1 MIDSSASLEQV
12 QRIFSNDRF
21 ATETTGCR
29 VVEAEPG
36 HAVCELDVCE
46 RHLNEKGGVMGGAI
60 FTLADFACAVAS
72 NIGEEPTVSVAFSIQ
87 YLSAV
92 KGKRL
97 IATADAR
104 KNGRTLGFYDCV
116 VRDDLGRDIAHVTGT
131 CMHTAPCPTEA

>member
-29 VVEAEPG
+29 IVEAGPG

-97 IATADAR
+97 IATADAQ
-104 KNGRTLGFYDCV
+104 KNGRTLGFYDCM
-116 VRDDLGRDIAHVTGT
+116 VRDDHGRDIAHVTGA
-131 CMHTAPCPTEA
+131 CMHTAPRPTEA

>member
-1 MIDSSASLEQV
+1 MIDSGALLEQV

-21 ATETTGCR
+21 ATEATGCR
-29 VVEAEPG
+29 VVEAGPG

-60 FTLADFACAVAS
+60 FTLADFTCAVAS

-97 IATADAR
+97 IATADAQ

-131 CMHTAPCPTEA
+131 CMHTAPRSTEA

>member
-1 MIDSSASLEQV
+1 
-12 QRIFSNDRF
+12 
-21 ATETTGCR
+21 
-29 VVEAEPG
+29 
-36 HAVCELDVCE
+36 
-46 RHLNEKGGVMGGAI
+46 MGGAI

-131 CMHTAPCPTEA
+131 CMHTAPCPTGA

>member
-21 ATETTGCR
+21 ATEATGCR
-29 VVEAEPG
+29 IVEAGPG

-97 IATADAR
+97 IATADAQ
-104 KNGRTLGFYDCV
+104 KNGRTLGFYDCM
-116 VRDDLGRDIAHVTGT
+116 VRDDLGRDIAHITGT
-131 CMHTAPCPTEA
+131 CMHTAPRPAEA

>member
-1 MIDSSASLEQV
+1 MIDSDASLEQV

-21 ATETTGCR
+21 ATEATGCR
-29 VVEAEPG
+29 VVEAGPG

-60 FTLADFACAVAS
+60 FTLADFACAVAL

-97 IATADAR
+97 IATADAQ
-104 KNGRTLGFYDCV
+104 KNGRTLGFYDCM
-116 VRDDLGRDIAHVTGT
+116 VRDDLERDIAHVTGT
-131 CMHTAPCPTEA
+131 CMHTAPRPTEA

>member
-1 MIDSSASLEQV
+1 MIDSDASLEQV

-29 VVEAEPG
+29 VVEAGPG
-36 HAVCELDVCE
+36 HAVCELDVRE

-72 NIGEEPTVSVAFSIQ
+72 NVGEEPTVSVAFSIQ

-97 IATADAR
+97 IATADAQ
-104 KNGRTLGFYDCV
+104 KNGRTLGFYDCM

-131 CMHTAPCPTEA
+131 CMHTAPRPAGA

>member
-1 MIDSSASLEQV
+1 MIDSGASLEQV

-29 VVEAEPG
+29 VAEAGPD

-97 IATADAR
+97 IATADVR

-131 CMHTAPCPTEA
+131 CMHTAPRPTEA

>member
-1 MIDSSASLEQV
+1 MIDSGASLEQV
-12 QRIFSNDRF
+12 QQIFSNDRF

-29 VVEAEPG
+29 VVEAGPG
-36 HAVCELDVCE
+36 HAVCELDVCG

-104 KNGRTLGFYDCV
+104 KNGRMLGFYDCV
-116 VRDDLGRDIAHVTGT
+116 VRDDLGRDIAHVAGT
-131 CMHTAPCPTEA
+131 CMHTAPRPTEA

>member
-1 MIDSSASLEQV
+1 MIDSDASLEQV

-21 ATETTGCR
+21 ASEATGCR
-29 VVEAEPG
+29 IVEAGPG

-60 FTLADFACAVAS
+60 FTLADFACAGAS

-97 IATADAR
+97 IATADAQ
-104 KNGRTLGFYDCV
+104 KNGRTLGFYDCM

-131 CMHTAPCPTEA
+131 CMHTAPRPAEA

>member
-1 MIDSSASLEQV
+1 MIDSSASLERV

-29 VVEAEPG
+29 VVEAGPG

-46 RHLNEKGGVMGGAI
+46 RHLNEKGDVMGGAI

-131 CMHTAPCPTEA
+131 CMHTAPRPTEA

>member
-29 VVEAEPG
+29 VVEAGPS

-131 CMHTAPCPTEA
+131 CMHTAPRPTEA

>member
-1 MIDSSASLEQV
+1 MIDSGASLEQV

-21 ATETTGCR
+21 ATEPTGCR
-29 VVEAEPG
+29 VVEAGPG

-97 IATADAR
+97 IATADAQ
-104 KNGRTLGFYDCV
+104 KNGRTLGFYDCM

-131 CMHTAPCPTEA
+131 CMHTAPRPTEA

>member
-1 MIDSSASLEQV
+1 MIDSGASLERV
-12 QRIFSNDRF
+12 QRIFSNDCF

-29 VVEAEPG
+29 VVEAGPG

-131 CMHTAPCPTEA
+131 CMHTAPCPTGA

>member
-1 MIDSSASLEQV
+1 MFDSSASLEQV

-29 VVEAEPG
+29 VVEAGPG

-72 NIGEEPTVSVAFSIQ
+72 NVGEEPTVSVAFSIQ
-87 YLSAV
+87 YLNAV

-97 IATADAR
+97 IATADAQ
-104 KNGRTLGFYDCV
+104 KNGRTLGFYDCM

-131 CMHTAPCPTEA
+131 CMHTVPRQMEA

>member
-1 MIDSSASLEQV
+1 MIDSDASLEQV

-29 VVEAEPG
+29 VVEVVPG

-97 IATADAR
+97 IATADAQ
-104 KNGRTLGFYDCV
+104 KNGRTLGFYDCMV
-116 VRDDLGRDIAHVTGT
+116 CDDLGRDIAHVTGT
-131 CMHTAPCPTEA
+131 CMHTAPRPMEA

>member
-1 MIDSSASLEQV
+1 MIDSDASLEQV
-12 QRIFSNDRF
+12 QRLLSNDRF
-21 ATETTGCR
+21 ATEASGCR
-29 VVEAEPG
+29 VVEAGPG

-97 IATADAR
+97 IATADAQ
-104 KNGRTLGFYDCV
+104 KNGKTLGFYDCM

-131 CMHTAPCPTEA
+131 CMHTAPRPAEA

>member
-1 MIDSSASLEQV
+1 MIDSDASLEQV
-12 QRIFSNDRF
+12 QRIFSNDHF

-29 VVEAEPG
+29 VVEAGPG

-60 FTLADFACAVAS
+60 FTLADFVCAVAS

-104 KNGRTLGFYDCV
+104 KNGRTLGFYDCM

-131 CMHTAPCPTEA
+131 CMHTAPCPAGA

>member
-1 MIDSSASLEQV
+1 MIDSGASLEQV

-21 ATETTGCR
+21 ATEATGCR
-29 VVEAEPG
+29 IVEAGPG

-46 RHLNEKGGVMGGAI
+46 LHLNEKGGVMGGAI

-97 IATADAR
+97 IATADAQ
-104 KNGRTLGFYDCV
+104 KNGRTLGFYDCM

-131 CMHTAPCPTEA
+131 CMHTAPRPTEA

>member
-1 MIDSSASLEQV
+1 MIDSNASLEQV

-29 VVEAEPG
+29 VVEAGPG
-36 HAVCELDVCE
+36 HAVCELDVSE

-72 NIGEEPTVSVAFSIQ
+72 NVGEEPTVSVAFSIQ

-97 IATADAR
+97 IATADAQ
-104 KNGRTLGFYDCV
+104 KNGRTLGFYDCT
-116 VRDDLGRDIAHVTGT
+116 VRDDLGRDVAHVTGT
-131 CMHTAPCPTEA
+131 CMHTAPCPAGA

>member
-1 MIDSSASLEQV
+1 MIDSDASLEQV

-21 ATETTGCR
+21 ATEATGCR
-29 VVEAEPG
+29 VVEAGPG
-36 HAVCELDVCE
+36 HAVCELGVCE

-72 NIGEEPTVSVAFSIQ
+72 NVGEEPTVSVAFSIQ

-97 IATADAR
+97 IATAGAQ
-104 KNGRTLGFYDCV
+104 KNGRTLGFYDCMV
-116 VRDDLGRDIAHVTGT
+116 HDDLGRDIAHVTGT
-131 CMHTAPCPTEA
+131 CMHTAPRPAEA

>member
-29 VVEAEPG
+29 VAEAGPG

-97 IATADAR
+97 IATADAQ

-131 CMHTAPCPTEA
+131 CMHTAPRPTEA

>member
-21 ATETTGCR
+21 ATEATGCR
-29 VVEAEPG
+29 IVEAGPG

-97 IATADAR
+97 IATADAQ
-104 KNGRTLGFYDCV
+104 KNGRTLGFYDCM
-116 VRDDLGRDIAHVTGT
+116 VRDDLGRAIAHVTGT
-131 CMHTAPCPTEA
+131 CMHTVPRQMEA

>member
-1 MIDSSASLEQV
+1 
-12 QRIFSNDRF
+12 
-21 ATETTGCR
+21 
-29 VVEAEPG
+29 
-36 HAVCELDVCE
+36 
-46 RHLNEKGGVMGGAI
+46 MGGAI

-97 IATADAR
+97 IAMADAR

-131 CMHTAPCPTEA
+131 CMHTAPRPTEAEYARPMPIGDGRAGASAFSTGY

>member
-1 MIDSSASLEQV
+1 MIDSSASLERV

-29 VVEAEPG
+29 VAEAGPG

-97 IATADAR
+97 IATADAQ

-131 CMHTAPCPTEA
+131 CMHTAPRSTEA

>member
-1 MIDSSASLEQV
+1 MIDSDASLEQV

-21 ATETTGCR
+21 ASEATGCR
-29 VVEAEPG
+29 IVEAGPG
-36 HAVCELDVCE
+36 HAVCKLDVCE
-46 RHLNEKGGVMGGAI
+46 HHLNEKGGVMGGAI

-97 IATADAR
+97 IATADAQ
-104 KNGRTLGFYDCV
+104 KNGRTLGFYDCM

-131 CMHTAPCPTEA
+131 CMHTAPRPAEA

>member
-1 MIDSSASLEQV
+1 MIDSGAPLEQV

-21 ATETTGCR
+21 ATEATGCR
-29 VVEAEPG
+29 IVEAGPG

-97 IATADAR
+97 IATADAQ
-104 KNGRTLGFYDCV
+104 KNGRTLGFYDCM
-116 VRDDLGRDIAHVTGT
+116 VRDDLGRDIAHITGT
-131 CMHTAPCPTEA
+131 CMHTAPRPAEA

>member
-1 MIDSSASLEQV
+1 MIDSGASLEQV
-12 QRIFSNDRF
+12 QRIFSNNRF
-21 ATETTGCR
+21 ATEATGCR
-29 VVEAEPG
+29 IVEAGPG

-97 IATADAR
+97 IATADAQ
-104 KNGRTLGFYDCV
+104 KNGRTLGFYDCMV
-116 VRDDLGRDIAHVTGT
+116 CDDLGRDIAHVTGT
-131 CMHTAPCPTEA
+131 CMHTVPRPTEA

>member
-21 ATETTGCR
+21 ATEATGCR
-29 VVEAEPG
+29 IVEAGPG

-97 IATADAR
+97 IATADAQ
-104 KNGRTLGFYDCV
+104 KNGRTLGFYDCM

-131 CMHTAPCPTEA
+131 CMHTAPRPAEA

>member
-21 ATETTGCR
+21 ATETTGCC
-29 VVEAEPG
+29 VVEAGPG

-72 NIGEEPTVSVAFSIQ
+72 NVGEEPTVSVAFSIQ

-97 IATADAR
+97 IATADAQ

-131 CMHTAPCPTEA
+131 CMHTAPRPTEA

>member
-1 MIDSSASLEQV
+1 MIDSDASLEQV

-21 ATETTGCR
+21 ATKTTGCR
-29 VVEAEPG
+29 VVEAGPG

-87 YLSAV
+87 YLNAV

-97 IATADAR
+97 IATADAQ
-104 KNGRTLGFYDCV
+104 KNGRTLGFYDCM

-131 CMHTAPCPTEA
+131 CMHTVPCPTEA

>member
-1 MIDSSASLEQV
+1 MIDSGASLEQV

-29 VVEAEPG
+29 IVEAGPG

-97 IATADAR
+97 IATADAQ
-104 KNGRTLGFYDCV
+104 KNGRTLGFYDCM
-116 VRDDLGRDIAHVTGT
+116 VRDDLGRDIAHVMGT
-131 CMHTAPCPTEA
+131 CMHTAPRPTEA

>member
-1 MIDSSASLEQV
+1 MIDSDASLEQV

-29 VVEAEPG
+29 VVEAGPG
-36 HAVCELDVCE
+36 HVVCELDVCE

-97 IATADAR
+97 IATADAQ
-104 KNGRTLGFYDCV
+104 KNGRTLGFYDCM

-131 CMHTAPCPTEA
+131 CMHTAPRPTEA

>member
-21 ATETTGCR
+21 ATEATGCR
-29 VVEAEPG
+29 IVEAGPG

-46 RHLNEKGGVMGGAI
+46 RHRNEKGGVMGGAI

-97 IATADAR
+97 IATADAQ
-104 KNGRTLGFYDCV
+104 KNGRTLGFYDCM

-131 CMHTAPCPTEA
+131 CMHAAPRPTEA

>member
-1 MIDSSASLEQV
+1 MIDSDASLEQV

-21 ATETTGCR
+21 ATEATGCR
-29 VVEAEPG
+29 VVGAGPG
-36 HAVCELDVCE
+36 HAVCELDVSE

-97 IATADAR
+97 IATADAQ
-104 KNGRTLGFYDCV
+104 KNGRTLGFYDCT

-131 CMHTAPCPTEA
+131 CMHTAPRPTEA